1 MSNPPPVLAKD
12 SSPFDLFAEDGP
24 EETTGSRTLVVETR
38 TTLHV
43 RKCRLIVQSGPHAG
57 KVVETEKEHVRVG
70 KDERMDVPLSEDAT
84 MSRHHFDVQYS
95 EKGYLLI
102 DANSTNGTFL
112 DGKRIERAY
121 LTPGAHIQAG
131 GSTISFAPLDEEI
144 PVEPQEGG
152 VFGGM
157 IGRSLIMRQIFGLLR
172 KVAPM
177 DVSVIITGETG
188 TGKELA
194 ARALHEHSPRK
205 KGPFVVLDCGS
216 IPENLIES
224 ELFGHEKGAFTGALS
239 SRPGAFER
247 ASGGSIFLDELG
259 ELPLHLQPKLL
270 RVLESREVRRVGGN
284 QTIDVDVRVIA
295 ATNRDLPKE
304 VAEGKF
310 REDLFF
316 RLSVINV
323 QLPALRQRRD
333 DIPHLLR
340 SAMSEPETLSQ
351 YGEKHFSPSATA
363 LLAGYAWPGNVR
375 ELMNVVSHV
384 LTFSEGPE
392 IDVRH
397 LPPRLQGQTTAGPLP
412 FNEHLS
418 FKKSKE
424 QLLETFEREYLSSIL
439 KRCDGNISRA
449 ARESGL
455 HRKSIERL
463 VKKYE
468 LDARALRTKPE

>member
-1 MSNPPPVLAKD
+1 MPDPTETP
-12 SSPFDLFAEDGP
+12 SPFDLFAED
-24 EETTGSRTLVVETR
+24 EKDETTSTRTLVVETK
-38 TTLHV
+38 TTLKV
-43 RKCRLIVQSGPHAG
+43 RKCRLVILAG
-57 KVVETEKEHVRVG
+57 SLAGRQIETEKELVRVG
-70 KDERMDVPLSEDAT
+70 KDPTMDLVLADDQT
-84 MSRHHFDVQYS
+84 ISRHHFDVQFT
-95 EKGYLLI
+95 EKGYLLV

-112 DGKRIERAY
+112 DGKRVERAY
-121 LTPGAHIQAG
+121 LAPNAQIQAG
-131 GSTISFAPLDEEI
+131 AFVVAFSPQDEEI
-144 PVEPQEGG
+144 DIQPDPEGL
-152 VFGGM
+152 FSGM
-157 IGRSLIMRQIFGLLR
+157 IGKSMKMRQIFGLLR

-177 DVSVIITGETG
+177 DVSVIVTGETG

-194 ARALHEHSPRK
+194 ARAIHENSPRA

-224 ELFGHEKGAFTGALS
+224 ELFGHEKGSFTGAVA

-284 QTIDVDVRVIA
+284 VTIDVDVRVIA

-304 VAEGKF
+304 VAEGRF
-310 REDLFF
+310 REDLYF

-333 DIPHLLR
+333 DIAYLLR
-340 SAMSEPETLSQ
+340 HQLAEPETVER
-351 YGEKHFSPSATA
+351 YGHKRFSPAALA
-363 LLAGYAWPGNVR
+363 LLSGYAWPGNVR
-375 ELMNVVSHV
+375 ELMNVISHV

-392 IDVRH
+392 IDVSH
-397 LPPRLQGQTTAGPLP
+397 LPPRLQGQGGPAGPLP

-424 QLLETFEREYLSSIL
+424 QLLETFEREYLTTIL
-439 KRCDGNISRA
+439 RRCDGNISRA

-463 VKKYE
+463 VKKYD
-468 LDARALRTKPE
+468 LDARALRQSKGS